1 MVDSESVTAPVKQGE
16 RFLFNFLS
24 LPEPCVGVCESDA
37 VACDERAR
45 AHIPFVET
53 SSSRSSLGMDV
64 SLEISWRF
72 LLA

>member
-1 MVDSESVTAPVKQGE
+1 
-16 RFLFNFLS
+16 
-24 LPEPCVGVCESDA
+24 VCESDA